1 MHISSLIHSTF
12 DLITTKHFTGTT
24 MWKIYILWS
33 AACDRNLCFIR
44 PKKTSKHDSFM
55 AMTRTDFGKGLT
67 QWLCMRLYVC
77 ASASVPTGEA
87 AGVGGGVPQKL
98 AIHPSPHCWAPT
110 WTVSRSGG
118 GRRKVERCQHVFPVG
133 AEMILMVCPL
143 HPLCAH
149 PFKHYQLKTDPGWAP
164 LSEWACIFPV

>member
-1 MHISSLIHSTF
+1 MISLLYVS
-12 DLITTKHFTGTT
+12 
-24 MWKIYILWS
+24 
-33 AACDRNLCFIR
+33 
-44 PKKTSKHDSFM
+44 KKTPN
-55 AMTRTDFGKGLT
+55 MTHSWRWPALTLGKGLT
-67 QWLCMRLYVC
+67 QWLCVCLYVC

-98 AIHPSPHCWAPT
+98 AIAPHPSPHCWAPT

-118 GRRKVERCQHVFPVG
+118 GRRKVERCQHVFPLG

-164 LSEWACIFPV
+164 LSERACIFPVQSVGKITPPPSTVIHTSRHVSICV